1 MRCGILLIV
10 IALFTPIFYGCGS
23 NPTGGYYPP
32 QTVVNT
38 IGIKKVPLA
47 AAGITDY
54 KMFFSFEKEPE
65 QERIYKTLYK
75 GKKILNLSPGYFT
88 EADYLGRKYY
98 LYDDSDS
105 LKITAAD
112 SKQTVAQFIP
122 PRRIMQIAAFQQRL
136 KGKDFLVV
144 QLEQFTMSNSSTL
157 LIFDDKFQIV
167 YQDHLLGAIE
177 IGHAGDKIVVKSEN
191 LWYPEGEEVTVNGDW
206 IYHLPSE
213 NKNISRAPCG

>member
-23 NPTGGYYPP
+23 NPTGVYYPP

-38 IGIKKVPLA
+38 IGIKKVPLTA
-47 AAGITDY
+47 TGITDY

-65 QERIYKTLYK
+65 REKRYKRLGK
-75 GKKILNLSPGYFT
+75 GKKILTFSFGYFT

-112 SKQTVAQFIP
+112 SKKNGGTIYSTAAHYADS
-122 PRRIMQIAAFQQRL
+122 RLSAAFERERFS
-136 KGKDFLVV
+136 GCSVG
-144 QLEQFTMSNSSTL
+144 T
-157 LIFDDKFQIV
+157 I
-167 YQDHLLGAIE
+167 H
-177 IGHAGDKIVVKSEN
+177 
-191 LWYPEGEEVTVNGDW
+191 PE
-206 IYHLPSE
+206 
-213 NKNISRAPCG
+213 

>member
-23 NPTGGYYPP
+23 SNPYGGYYPP

-47 AAGITDY
+47 ATGITDY
-54 KMFFSFEKEPE
+54 KMFFSFEKEPVH
-65 QERIYKTLYK
+65 ERRYKTLDK

-98 LYDDSDS
+98 LYNYFDS
-105 LKITAAD
+105 LKITALD
-112 SKQTVAQFIP
+112 SKKTVAQFTP
-122 PRRIMQIAAFQQRL
+122 PRSIRQIAAFQHRL

-177 IGHAGDKIVVKSEN
+177 IGQAGDKIVVKSEN
-191 LWYPEGEEVTVNGDW
+191 FWYPEEIKVDINGDW
-206 IYHLPSE
+206 VYFIP
-213 NKNISRAPCG
+213 

>member
-65 QERIYKTLYK
+65 QEQRYKRLYK
-75 GKKILNLSPGYFT
+75 GKKILNLSTGYFT

-144 QLEQFTMSNSSTL
+144 QLEQFTQSNSSTL

-177 IGHAGDKIVVKSEN
+177 IGQAGDKIVVKSEN
-191 LWYPEGEEVTVNGDW
+191 FWYPEEIKVNINGDW
-206 IYHLPSE
+206 LYFIP
-213 NKNISRAPCG
+213 